1 MTITITT
8 ILLVA
13 LVLGFWYVYSRNSST
28 NTTGSID
35 VDLDIKLDGTD
46 ESPEENSAT
55 VSVGFSGTTGNE
67 GTVVEEEPVTKS
79 EFTAS
84 EPLLKETVSDGKK
97 EKKPKAPKKPSSK
110 RGRKPKK
117 DKGNDLLLS

>member
-13 LVLGFWYVYSRNSST
+13 LVLGFWYVYSGNSST

-35 VDLDIKLDGTD
+35 VDLNIKLDGTE
-46 ESPEENSAT
+46 ESSEESSAT
-55 VSVGFSGTTGNE
+55 VSVGFSGATRKKE
-67 GTVVEEEPVTKS
+67 TVVEQEPSTKS
-79 EFTAS
+79 ESTVS

-97 EKKPKAPKKPSSK
+97 ERKQKSPKKPGAK
-110 RGRKPKK
+110 RGRKPKN

>member
-35 VDLDIKLDGTD
+35 VDLDIKLDGTE
-46 ESPEENSAT
+46 ESSEESSAT

-67 GTVVEEEPVTKS
+67 GTVVEQEPATKS
-79 EFTAS
+79 EFTVF

-97 EKKPKAPKKPSSK
+97 EKKPKAPKKPGAK